1 MRKEEI
7 QMPDNILYGVF
18 RENAADANSSKCI
31 EYYKNREQARKAI
44 IGYNSINKNKNIKY
58 SGVIVQMEPWKILGP
73 FNESDYKK

>member
-1 MRKEEI
+1 M

>member
-1 MRKEEI
+1 M

-18 RENAADANSSKCI
+18 RENSADAESSKCI
-31 EYYKNREQARKAI
+31 EYYKNREQARKAV

-58 SGVIVQMEPWKILGP
+58 SGIIVQMEPWKILGP